1 MRPAIPKCAALFCL
15 HEHSE
20 LCRKKCD
27 IVRMCSIV
35 LPLSWLRVRQ
45 ISIFCSTVCP
55 DTHTH
60 TVIHQGKWS
69 EHIIECGRQTDTF
82 GSIMQCSN
90 SNNKISANEN
100 KKKKKVPEVVPQEK
114 KVYTWAHAFCNIQ
127 WLLMLLKYGISI
139 NYNSIAMAE
148 TKIKKKN
155 RFLVFFLSQKMS

>member
-1 MRPAIPKCAALFCL
+1 MK
-15 HEHSE
+15 
-20 LCRKKCD
+20 
-27 IVRMCSIV
+27 
-35 LPLSWLRVRQ
+35 
-45 ISIFCSTVCP
+45 T
-55 DTHTH
+55 
-60 TVIHQGKWS
+60 
-69 EHIIECGRQTDTF
+69 
-82 GSIMQCSN
+82 
-90 SNNKISANEN
+90 